1 MALPP
6 LENFDNSD
14 DWSPVPPFALTA
26 YWIAAALILWLAHTG
41 EHWVFL
47 LDSANLA
54 FHEAG
59 HPIFSILGESI
70 TVYGG
75 TMGQLTFPLVAAW
88 TFRRQHA
95 TASYSFT
102 LLWLGENLFNIAR
115 YMADAR
121 AQILPLVGNGE
132 HDWTEIFSRWHVLGG
147 DTFIAGIVR
156 LIGWGIILGAGAW
169 LWYRSRESV

>member
-1 MALPP
+1 MSLPP

-41 EHWVFL
+41 EGWVFV

-75 TMGQLTFPLVAAW
+75 TLGQLTFPLVAAW
-88 TFRRQHA
+88 TFRRQHN
-95 TASYSFT
+95 TASYAFT

-156 LIGWGIILGAGAW
+156 LIGWGIILGTGAW
-169 LWYRSRESV
+169 LWYRSQSER

>member
-6 LENFDNSD
+6 LENFDD
-14 DWSPVPPFALTA
+14 DWSELPPFALTG
-26 YWIAAALILWLAHTG
+26 YWVAAVLILWLANTG

-47 LDSANLA
+47 LDNANLA

-59 HPIFSILGESI
+59 HPIFSILGERI

-75 TMGQLTFPLVAAW
+75 TMGQLAFPLVAAFS
-88 TFRRQHA
+88 FRRQHA
-95 TASYSFT
+95 TASYAFT

-132 HDWTEIFSRWHVLGG
+132 HDWTEIFSRWNVLSS
-147 DTFIAGIVR
+147 DTTLAGLVSF
-156 LIGWGIILGAGAW
+156 IGWIIIISTGIW
-169 LWYRSRESV
+169 LSYRKATDSNR

>member
-6 LENFDNSD
+6 LDDFDS
-14 DWSPVPPFALTA
+14 DWSPVPQFALMA
-26 YWIAAALILWLAHTG
+26 YSISAALILWLANTG
-41 EHWVFL
+41 EGWVFL
-47 LDSANLA
+47 LDNANLV

-59 HPIFSILGESI
+59 HPIFSILGESV

-75 TMGQLTFPLVAAW
+75 TMGQLVFPLVAAW
-88 TFRRQHA
+88 SFRRQHA
-95 TASYSFT
+95 TASYSFS
-102 LLWLGENLFNIAR
+102 LLWLGENMFNIAR

-132 HDWTEIFSRWHVLGG
+132 HDWTEIFSRWNMLGG

-156 LIGWGIILGAGAW
+156 LIGWLLIIGTGIW
-169 LWYRSRESV
+169 LWYRSRQTG